1 MESLRLNESGNNMN
15 ASQATV
21 RDESA
26 QSNAF
31 SGAETAST
39 TERSARCAI
48 DPGVLI
54 EKLFRVITITF

>member
-1 MESLRLNESGNNMN
+1 MN